1 MGNCSSSDHN
11 TGMKDLPVVCS
22 ASFGMGFGARGVA
35 YAGVVMF
42 VSGFGGVFG
51 GRGVSDCLRLISG
64 SAESGV
70 VSASGLGSW
79 AGRIFK
85 FLSKLK
91 FKNQTMCI
99 IIVINKFIQIK
110 DFVIQNKIIE
120 FN

>member
-11 TGMKDLPVVCS
+11 TGMRDLPVVCS
-22 ASFGMGFGARGVA
+22 ASFGMGFGARGSA

-70 VSASGLGSW
+70 MSASGLGSW
-79 AGRIFK
+79 AGRSSKAQIWDFPNISL
-85 FLSKLK
+85 FPMILSLK
-91 FKNQTMCI
+91 SFGNS
-99 IIVINKFIQIK
+99 
-110 DFVIQNKIIE
+110 
-120 FN
+120 